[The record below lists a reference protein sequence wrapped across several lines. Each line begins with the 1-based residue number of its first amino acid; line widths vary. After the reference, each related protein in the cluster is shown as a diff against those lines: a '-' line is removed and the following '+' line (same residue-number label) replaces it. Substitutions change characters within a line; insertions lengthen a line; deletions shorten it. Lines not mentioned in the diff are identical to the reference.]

1 MPTAQGSAAFVLT
14 TKCAFALNGPR
25 PRDGLATLK
34 SSLIIT
40 KRVKPM
46 TKAPKRPVNPIHPG
60 AVLADELSELN
71 ITQAEFARQIGVQP
85 NRISQLI
92 AGKRAMTAETAL
104 RLQERLGVEAV
115 FWMNLQSIY
124 ELDIATEKYGEE
136 IKRTSQNGY
145 QALSVA

>member
-1 MPTAQGSAAFVLT
+1 
-14 TKCAFALNGPR
+14 
-25 PRDGLATLK
+25 
-34 SSLIIT
+34 
-40 KRVKPM
+40 M

-60 AVLADELSELN
+60 AVLADELKELN

-136 IKRTSQNGY
+136 IKRTSHSGY
-145 QALSVA
+145 QELAVA

>member
-14 TKCAFALNGPR
+14 TKCAFALNGRR

-34 SSLIIT
+34 LSLIIT